1 MLRFDEAECRERL
14 SHGLGSL
21 REELAG
27 LGPERTSGE
36 PPGVLH
42 TS

>member
-1 MLRFDEAECRERL
+1 LRPF
-14 SHGLGSL
+14 G
-21 REELAG
+21 EELARG
-27 LGPERTSGE
+27 LTERTSGE